1 MIHFK
6 PRKSHIIIIAIVL
19 LVATGG
25 YYYVKSTPNYASAV
39 SNDIRSVA
47 DFTIHMPNKLP
58 DGFTLKKDSIA
69 YRQNVLFVQMVKGDQ
84 TILMSQQEKPN
95 SMPPISSLKGFS
107 ELPVK
112 IGYAVTGEQEGTSAV
127 IVSTDDSI
135 ITITGGETVSRADL
149 GLVAQQLESIK

>member
-1 MIHFK
+1 MTHFK
-6 PRKSHIIIIAIVL
+6 LRKSHIIIAIIL
-19 LVATGG
+19 LATAAG
-25 YYYVKSTPNYASAV
+25 YYYVRSTPNYASAV

-47 DFTIHMPNKLP
+47 DFTIYMPTRLP
-58 DGFTLKKDSIA
+58 EGFTLKKDSIA

-84 TILMSQQEKPN
+84 TIFMSQQEKPN

-127 IVSTDDSI
+127 IINTDDSI
-135 ITITGGETVSRADL
+135 ITITGGETVSRAEL
-149 GLVAQQLESIK
+149 GLVAKRLKAVR